1 MNAVS
6 LIQRVS
12 RRIPQ
17 YDASEYLDE
26 INAAYKEV
34 WDYILQLDDSYFTD
48 IKIVTVTTSASEF
61 DFLYN
66 SNGFL
71 NAPVS
76 PRYFQIDRIR
86 ILQPG
91 DVNWYPATP
100 RPWNDPYVISQEQ
113 LNPQQT
119 SNFPPYFYN
128 PFAKGSIKFASPF
141 VVGTQ
146 IEVIYSF
153 IFLPLTYLFNGT
165 VTVTGGANAV
175 TGTNTSFTQLI
186 GPDFQGGLPGTDQD
200 TDIGVELVFPN
211 NQTYRVKAI
220 TSDTA
225 LTTITNVSPA
235 QSGATYNLAMVPDTP
250 EGHHNVIA
258 TLATR
263 NFMSTPASDS
273 RLGFWVAQAEKELDS
288 MRDSV
293 MTRQRQAPARRG
305 RFPQSVMRQNLG
317 VPSTGR

>member
-1 MNAVS
+1 MNATS
-6 LIQRVS
+6 LIQLVS

-17 YDASEYLDE
+17 YDASEYLSE
-26 INAAYKEV
+26 INAAYQEV
-34 WDYILQLDDSYFTD
+34 WNYILQLDDSYFTD
-48 IKIVTVTTSASEF
+48 IKIVTVTTAASEF

-71 NAPVS
+71 NTALS

-91 DVNWYPATP
+91 DVNWYAANP
-100 RPWNDPYVISQEQ
+100 RHWNDPYLVGQQQ
-113 LNPQQT
+113 LTPQT
-119 SNFPPYFYN
+119 SQNFPPYLYN
-128 PFAKGSIKFASPF
+128 PFAKGSIKFGAPLPIN
-141 VVGTQ
+141 TQ

-165 VTVTGGANAV
+165 VTVTGGTSTVAGA
-175 TGTNTSFTQLI
+175 GTSFTQLI
-186 GPDFQGGLPGTDQD
+186 GPDFQSGLPGTDED

-211 NQTYRVKAI
+211 NQTYRVKTI

-225 LTTITNVSPA
+225 LVTITNVTPTQTA
-235 QSGATYNLAMVPDTP
+235 VTYNLAMVPDTP

-263 NFMSTPASDS
+263 NFMSTPGNDA
-273 RLGFWVAQAEKELDS
+273 RLPFWVAKAEKELDA

-305 RFPQSVMRQNLG
+305 RFPFSAMRQRIG
-317 VPSTGR
+317 APATGR